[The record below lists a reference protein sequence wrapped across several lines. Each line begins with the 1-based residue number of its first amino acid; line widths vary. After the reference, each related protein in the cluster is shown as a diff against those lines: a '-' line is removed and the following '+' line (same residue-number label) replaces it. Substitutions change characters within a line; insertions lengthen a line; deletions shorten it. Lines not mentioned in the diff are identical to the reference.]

1 VEGRHKAGHDDG
13 GVAAGKRTI
22 DGNPLVVSCRPINSL
37 IVMAGLVPAIHV
49 FLVSSG
55 SALRLNDEVLIMTE
69 QMMASRTLNGVRA
82 LNDHGHLDRPPA
94 EEMSQTDVAREGAR
108 DGPTPGIAA
117 LKRDPARLASLRR
130 EIEETTLSN
139 AEIAKRFGLA
149 PGSLHRLAVE
159 SGWRRPEGAPV
170 ASRRTRPT
178 GPRLARTIDDGEAV
192 TARLLRVVDR
202 QIHTIDTR
210 LRRKGAMID
219 EKDARLLV
227 HLAKTLQ
234 TIMALG
240 RDGGAGTKEPA
251 ERDQVDAD
259 LARRI
264 ALWAE
269 GREEA

>member
-1 VEGRHKAGHDDG
+1 
-13 GVAAGKRTI
+13 
-22 DGNPLVVSCRPINSL
+22 
-37 IVMAGLVPAIHV
+37 
-49 FLVSSG
+49 
-55 SALRLNDEVLIMTE
+55 MTE
-69 QMMASRTLNGVRA
+69 QIAAALHGARRPNGHA
-82 LNDHGHLDRPPA
+82 FSNPTIA
-94 EEMSQTDVAREGAR
+94 EEAAPAAAGQGAR
-108 DGPTPGIAA
+108 DGPTPGITA
-117 LKRDPARLASLRR
+117 LKRDPLLLAAVRR
-130 EIEETTLSN
+130 EVEETTLSY
-139 AEIAKRFGLA
+139 AEIARRFGLA
-149 PGSLHRLAVE
+149 RGSLHRFATE
-159 SGWRRPEGAPV
+159 RGWHRPEGAPV
-170 ASRRTRPT
+170 SARRTRPT

-202 QIHTIDTR
+202 QIHTLDMR
-210 LRRKGAMID
+210 LRRKGTMID

-251 ERDQVDAD
+251 DRDDVDAD

>member
-1 VEGRHKAGHDDG
+1 VSVLALPHQHSKQSVDGRSCAGH
-13 GVAAGKRTI
+13 RHF
-22 DGNPLVVSCRPINSL
+22 
-37 IVMAGLVPAIHV
+37 LVP
-49 FLVSSG
+49 SG
-55 SALRLNDEVLIMTE
+55 SALRRVDEVLIMTE
-69 QMMASRTLNGVRA
+69 QIAAAALNGARRP
-82 LNDHGHLDRPPA
+82 NGHGHSDRPPA
-94 EEMSQTDVAREGAR
+94 EETSQAAVAREGAR

-117 LKRDPARLASLRR
+117 LKRDPPRLATLRR

-159 SGWRRPEGAPV
+159 SGWQRPEGAPV

-178 GPRLARTIDDGEAV
+178 GPRLARTIGDGEAV

-202 QIHTIDTR
+202 QIGNIDVQ
-210 LRRKGAMID
+210 LRRRGAVID

>member
-1 VEGRHKAGHDDG
+1 
-13 GVAAGKRTI
+13 
-22 DGNPLVVSCRPINSL
+22 
-37 IVMAGLVPAIHV
+37 
-49 FLVSSG
+49 
-55 SALRLNDEVLIMTE
+55 MTE
-69 QMMASRTLNGVRA
+69 QLLAATALNGA
-82 LNDHGHLDRPPA
+82 RPPNGHACSDPAGA
-94 EEMSQTDVAREGAR
+94 EEEAELDEAGRGVR
-108 DGPTPGIAA
+108 DRPTPGITA
-117 LKRDPARLASLRR
+117 LKRDPPRLAALRR
-130 EIEETTLSN
+130 EVEETTLSN

-149 PGSLHRLAVE
+149 RGSLHRLAAE
-159 SGWRRPEGAPV
+159 RGWQRPEGAPV
-170 ASRRTRPT
+170 ASRRTRPA

-202 QIHTIDTR
+202 QIGTIDRR
-210 LRRKGAMID
+210 LRGKGTMID

-251 ERDQVDAD
+251 DRGEPDAD